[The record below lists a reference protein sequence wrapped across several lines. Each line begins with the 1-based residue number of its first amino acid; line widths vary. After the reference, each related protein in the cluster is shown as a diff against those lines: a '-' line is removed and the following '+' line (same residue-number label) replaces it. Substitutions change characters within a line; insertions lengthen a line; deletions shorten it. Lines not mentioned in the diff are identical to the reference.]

1 MPEGPEVAIISE
13 GLNNLLKDKEIIKFT
28 LSSRGRYKTK
38 APDGFSDFK
47 KKLPTKVTSV
57 KCKGKFIYWEFASG
71 HYMHNTLGLSGVW
84 TKTRKNNT
92 VCRIKYCDPNTKEE
106 NKIYFDDVRH
116 FGTLKFVNT
125 KKELDDKLATLGIDV
140 LNDPAFTRAKFRHL
154 LKKQKDKNITVV
166 LVNMGIISGVGNYL
180 KSEVLY
186 DAKVSPHRT
195 CDNLKDIEMS
205 RLYDAI
211 KEICKE
217 SYDLGGMSRKDY
229 ADINN
234 KKGTFGTKLQVYGKK
249 TDSKGNTIISE
260 TTKDKRTTFWVKEV
274 QK

>member
-13 GLNNLLKDKEIIKFT
+13 GLNNLLKGKEIIKFT

-47 KKLPTKVTSV
+47 KKLSTKVTSI

-71 HYMHNTLGLSGVW
+71 HYMYNTLGLSGVW
-84 TKTRKNNT
+84 TKTRKKNT
-92 VCRIKYCDPNTKEE
+92 VCRIKYCDPVTKKE

-116 FGTLKFVNT
+116 FGTLKFVD
-125 KKELDDKLATLGIDV
+125 KVSELNEKLATLGPDMLSDTTI
-140 LNDPAFTRAKFRHL
+140 TRAKFRDI

-166 LVNMGIISGVGNYL
+166 LMNQKVMSGVGNYL

-186 DAKVSPHRT
+186 EAEISPHRN
-195 CDNLKDIEMS
+195 CDSLSDAEIG
-205 RLYDAI
+205 RLYTAI
-211 KEICKE
+211 KEKIKD

-234 KKGTFGTKLQVYGKK
+234 KKGTYGTKLKVYGKK
-249 TDSKGNTIISE
+249 TDSKGNIIVSE